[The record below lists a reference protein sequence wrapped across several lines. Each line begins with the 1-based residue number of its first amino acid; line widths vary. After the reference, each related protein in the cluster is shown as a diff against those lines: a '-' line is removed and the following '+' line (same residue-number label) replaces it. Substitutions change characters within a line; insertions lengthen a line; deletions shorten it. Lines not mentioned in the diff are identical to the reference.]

1 MVGASTLTRL
11 AVIDE
16 WVCKLSWS
24 LRAALRCS
32 PQPLRH
38 GHWIAIEMLPP
49 SAFTAAP
56 VELTMVKPAKRHRE
70 FITDFA
76 PKRALL
82 RKPEMVCI

>member
-1 MVGASTLTRL
+1 MRY
-11 AVIDE
+11 
-16 WVCKLSWS
+16 
-24 LRAALRCS
+24 
-32 PQPLRH
+32 
-38 GHWIAIEMLPP
+38 GHWIDIEMLPP
-49 SAFTAAP
+49 SAFVAA